1 MSNVKSEVKKK
12 KVGKL
17 KLNDTFKRK
26 LESSIGGKISM
37 SSSSTS
43 TQKNSSKPK
52 LKFPSLPQDNTPFI
66 PPLPPNLIKKK
77 DSVLNQEKS
86 IVPLLCTNNNTLPEN
101 SNITLPKERKNHLT
115 ETGGIVINNNI
126 TYPNISNVKPDFN
139 NFFKE
144 NYNFI
149 LKLVSQN
156 ENREKKRIIKKTR
169 NILERKISIHKLLYF
184 FITFASGYF
193 LGKIT

>member
-1 MSNVKSEVKKK
+1 MSDIKLEVKKK

-43 TQKNSSKPK
+43 TQKSSSKPK
-52 LKFPSLPQDNTPFI
+52 LKFSSLPQDNTPFI

-77 DSVLNQEKS
+77 EKETNREKS
-86 IVPLLCTNNNTLPEN
+86 IIPLPCTNNSTLPEN
-101 SNITLPKERKNHLT
+101 IMAKERKSPLSK
-115 ETGGIVINNNI
+115 GGIVINNNI

-144 NYNFI
+144 NYDFI

-156 ENREKKRIIKKTR
+156 QNSKEKRIIKKKTR
-169 NILERKISIHKLLYF
+169 NLLERKISVQKLLYF

>member
-43 TQKNSSKPK
+43 TQKTSSKPK

-77 DSVLNQEKS
+77 EKETNRENG
-86 IVPLLCTNNNTLPEN
+86 IVPLSDSRNV
-101 SNITLPKERKNHLT
+101 ILPKERNIPLS

-144 NYNFI
+144 NYDFI

-156 ENREKKRIIKKTR
+156 ENREKKKKIIKKRR
-169 NILERKISIHKLLYF
+169 NILKQKISMQKLIYF

>member
-1 MSNVKSEVKKK
+1 MSDIKLEVKKK

-17 KLNDTFKRK
+17 KLNDTFKKK

-37 SSSSTS
+37 SSSSNS
-43 TQKNSSKPK
+43 IKKSSSKPK

-77 DSVLNQEKS
+77 EEEFNQEKS
-86 IVPLLCTNNNTLPEN
+86 IVPVIEKRN
-101 SNITLPKERKNHLT
+101 SLSLDTRNIPLSDTR
-115 ETGGIVINNNI
+115 GIVINNNI

-139 NFFKE
+139 IFFRE
-144 NYNFI
+144 NYDFI
-149 LKLVSQN
+149 LKLVGKN
-156 ENREKKRIIKKTR
+156 EIREKRKIIKKRR
-169 NILERKISIHKLLYF
+169 NILKKKISMQKLIYF
-184 FITFASGYF
+184 IITFASGYF

>member
-1 MSNVKSEVKKK
+1 MSNVKLEVKKK
-12 KVGKL
+12 KKIGKL
-17 KLNDTFKRK
+17 KLNDTFKKK

-43 TQKNSSKPK
+43 VQKSSRKPK
-52 LKFPSLPQDNTPFI
+52 LKLPSLPLDNTPFI

-77 DSVLNQEKS
+77 EKENEKCTEIISKIDNQE
-86 IVPLLCTNNNTLPEN
+86 NTLPILEKRN
-101 SNITLPKERKNHLT
+101 VTLPESK
-115 ETGGIVINNNI
+115 GIVINNNI
-126 TYPNISNVKPDFN
+126 NYPNINNVQPDFN
-139 NFFKE
+139 SFFRE

-149 LKLVSQN
+149 LKLVSKN
-156 ENREKKRIIKKTR
+156 GIKEEKKKIIKKRR
-169 NILERKISIHKLLYF
+169 NILKQKISIQKLIYF

>member
-43 TQKNSSKPK
+43 TQKSSSKPK

-77 DSVLNQEKS
+77 DNEINQEKS
-86 IVPLLCTNNNTLPEN
+86 IVPLLKN
-101 SNITLPKERKNHLT
+101 SNITLPEKNNVTLIKERKTPLT

-126 TYPNISNVKPDFN
+126 TYPNINNVKPDFN

-144 NYNFI
+144 NYDFI

-156 ENREKKRIIKKTR
+156 QISKEKRIIKKR
-169 NILERKISIHKLLYF
+169 NILKHKISIQKLIYF

>member
-1 MSNVKSEVKKK
+1 MSNVKSEVKKKK

-43 TQKNSSKPK
+43 VQKSSSKPK

-77 DSVLNQEKS
+77 DKETNQEKR
-86 IVPLLCTNNNTLPEN
+86 IVPVIEKRN
-101 SNITLPKERKNHLT
+101 SSSLDTRNIPLSDAR
-115 ETGGIVINNNI
+115 GIVINNNI

-139 NFFKE
+139 NFFRE
-144 NYNFI
+144 NYDFI
-149 LKLVSQN
+149 LKLVSKN
-156 ENREKKRIIKKTR
+156 ENIEKKRIIKKRR
-169 NILERKISIHKLLYF
+169 NILERKISMRKLIYF

>member
-1 MSNVKSEVKKK
+1 MSDIKLEVKKK

-43 TQKNSSKPK
+43 TQKSSSKPK

-77 DSVLNQEKS
+77 EKETNREKS
-86 IVPLLCTNNNTLPEN
+86 IIPLPCTNNSTLSEN
-101 SNITLPKERKNHLT
+101 IMAKERKSPLS
-115 ETGGIVINNNI
+115 EGGIVINNNI

-144 NYNFI
+144 NYDFI

-156 ENREKKRIIKKTR
+156 ENREKKKKIIKKRR
-169 NILERKISIHKLLYF
+169 NILKQKISIQKLIYF

>member
-77 DSVLNQEKS
+77 EKETNREKS
-86 IVPLLCTNNNTLPEN
+86 IVPLSDSRNV
-101 SNITLPKERKNHLT
+101 ILPKERNIPLS

-126 TYPNISNVKPDFN
+126 NYPNISNVKPDFN

-144 NYNFI
+144 NYDFI

-156 ENREKKRIIKKTR
+156 QNSKEKRIIKKKTR
-169 NILERKISIHKLLYF
+169 NLLERKISVQKLLYF

>member
-1 MSNVKSEVKKK
+1 MSNVKLEVKKKK

-17 KLNDTFKRK
+17 KLNDTFKKK

-43 TQKNSSKPK
+43 VQKSRNKPK
-52 LKFPSLPQDNTPFI
+52 LKFPSLPLDNTPFI

-77 DSVLNQEKS
+77 EKENEKCTEIISKIDNQE
-86 IVPLLCTNNNTLPEN
+86 NTLPILEKRN
-101 SNITLPKERKNHLT
+101 VTFPESK
-115 ETGGIVINNNI
+115 GIVINNNI

-139 NFFKE
+139 NFFRE

-149 LKLVSQN
+149 LKLVSKN
-156 ENREKKRIIKKTR
+156 GIKEEKRIKRRKR
-169 NILERKISIHKLLYF
+169 NILKQKIGIQKLIYF

>member
-1 MSNVKSEVKKK
+1 MSNVKLEVKKKK

-17 KLNDTFKRK
+17 KLNDIFKKK

-43 TQKNSSKPK
+43 VQKSRNKPK
-52 LKFPSLPQDNTPFI
+52 LKFPSLPLDNTPFI

-77 DSVLNQEKS
+77 EKENEKCTEIISKIDNQE
-86 IVPLLCTNNNTLPEN
+86 NTLPILEKRN
-101 SNITLPKERKNHLT
+101 VTFPESK
-115 ETGGIVINNNI
+115 GIVINNNI

-156 ENREKKRIIKKTR
+156 CIKEEKRIKRRKR
-169 NILERKISIHKLLYF
+169 NILKQKIGIQKLIYF

>member
-43 TQKNSSKPK
+43 TQKSSSKPK

-77 DSVLNQEKS
+77 NNEINQEKS
-86 IVPLLCTNNNTLPEN
+86 IVPLSVSRNVPLPEN
-101 SNITLPKERKNHLT
+101 SNISLIKERKNPLT
-115 ETGGIVINNNI
+115 ESGGIVINNNI
-126 TYPNISNVKPDFN
+126 TYPNISNEKTDFN

-144 NYNFI
+144 NYDFI

-156 ENREKKRIIKKTR
+156 QISKEKRIKKRR
-169 NILERKISIHKLLYF
+169 NILKQKISIQKLIYF

>member
-43 TQKNSSKPK
+43 TQKSICKPK

-66 PPLPPNLIKKK
+66 PPLPTNLIKKK
-77 DSVLNQEKS
+77 VSLLNQEKS
-86 IVPLLCTNNNTLPEN
+86 IVPLTCTNNNTLPKKN
-101 SNITLPKERKNHLT
+101 NVTLIKERKNPLT
-115 ETGGIVINNNI
+115 ETGGIVI
-126 TYPNISNVKPDFN
+126 K
-139 NFFKE
+139 
-144 NYNFI
+144 
-149 LKLVSQN
+149 
-156 ENREKKRIIKKTR
+156 
-169 NILERKISIHKLLYF
+169 
-184 FITFASGYF
+184 
-193 LGKIT
+193 